1 MKKMINSAKFF
12 CTFTKVL
19 RVAFM
24 IAAWICG
31 VVAALVWLLPESAF
45 VYDTE
50 TITFGSVSITLIP
63 DGTVDLAL
71 LRGKLSAMLL
81 VCTIVFVF
89 TCMVLRVLRHILEPM
104 EQGQPFGDAVVPN
117 LKKLA
122 WLSLIGGGI
131 FEIVKLVMLALI
143 LGSRDLMAFFNP
155 AVVQSVE
162 VQYEMNLWFVAVFIL
177 LMLMSHIFAYG
188 QQLQQLSDETL

>member
-1 MKKMINSAKFF
+1 
-12 CTFTKVL
+12 
-19 RVAFM
+19 
-24 IAAWICG
+24 
-31 VVAALVWLLPESAF
+31 
-45 VYDTE
+45 
-50 TITFGSVSITLIP
+50 
-63 DGTVDLAL
+63 
-71 LRGKLSAMLL
+71 
-81 VCTIVFVF
+81 
-89 TCMVLRVLRHILEPM
+89 M